1 MSVAAVED
9 DEGAF
14 LSAIHFLV
22 QRNTTTQETDLLLAA
37 VTHALDGVALD
48 PAELTERVGRIW
60 PGPPAGRHDIE
71 KALSVGTELGLLVAH
86 DDLEG
91 KPEWMLTQR
100 GAEDVAAHH
109 AWASEIRRQNA
120 MELASRAEDALGVE
134 LDSAEASLWLD
145 ALIKALVAGIQHAQ
159 DAYAGNIEQLVS
171 GAVRPRSIDREL
183 VLAALDS
190 DDPDRTEFLRATALS
205 AMDPLQ
211 PFGNEIIS
219 YITTGCVLH
228 AVVAQSARA
237 KVNNSLG
244 GGAGERAFLDT
255 PCLVDLLHVERI
267 SKPMELAIREAV
279 AQGWEVQ
286 VLEHSIEELRDVFSR
301 AVETMPTVF
310 QKATSFGAKDEWL
323 ASLVNDQITSMF
335 VEARQAGLYVSL
347 EDFGLAAERIEARL
361 LDLGV
366 VIRPASNDDRT
377 EVSRFASALTE
388 SLSGSSRRSQTVVN
402 RDAETMAA
410 AARRRR
416 RQRAQK
422 KGSKWPGCWV
432 ITTDR
437 HMGPAFCK
445 VTGQRVSLTVT
456 PSQWSRLL
464 ATCPTQNM
472 VDLAVASANQWI
484 EEAMWAIPVR
494 FPPETAAALALSLS
508 PDAGG
513 SLTDMKVAQLTL
525 QDALDSPDATD
536 TALAAQVLERRT
548 KRRDQTQTVRVR
560 SAEGRAEADKIARL
574 RAEKAQAESL
584 AREQNALA
592 DADRSTN
599 EAEQLQRQLNWERR
613 RTKRIV
619 ISALVF
625 AVGLATVTAAVLTS
639 NAWLIAVAVTS
650 LAAVLF
656 FAYRWCRDER
666 ARFLSALIA
675 GIVQATTTAVTLV
688 DYFALLPKP

>member
-1 MSVAAVED
+1 MSTSVVED

-37 VTHALDGVALD
+37 VTHALDGVALNPD
-48 PAELTERVGRIW
+48 ELTERVGRIW

-120 MELASRAEDALGVE
+120 RELASRAEDALGVE

-171 GAVRPRSIDREL
+171 GGVRPRSIDREL

-301 AVETMPTVF
+301 AVESMPTAF
-310 QKATSFGAKDEWL
+310 QKATSLGAKDEWL
-323 ASLVNDQITSMF
+323 ASLVNDQIASMF
-335 VEARQAGLYVSL
+335 IEARQAGLYVSL

-422 KGSKWPGCWV
+422 KGSKWPGGWV

-508 PDAGG
+508 PEAGG

-574 RAEKAQAESL
+574 RAEKARAESL

-592 DADRSTN
+592 DASRRTN
-599 EAEQLQRQLNWERR
+599 ETEQLQRQLNWART

-639 NAWLIAVAVTS
+639 NAWLIVIAVTS

-688 DYFALLPKP
+688 DYFSLLPKP

>member
-1 MSVAAVED
+1 MGTAVVED

-37 VTHALDGVALD
+37 ATHALDGVALSLT
-48 PAELTERVGRIW
+48 ELTERVGRIW
-60 PGPPAGRHDIE
+60 PGPPAGQHDIE
-71 KALSVGTELGLLVAH
+71 RALSVGVELGLLVTH

-91 KPEWMLTQR
+91 RPQWMLTQR
-100 GAEDVAAHH
+100 GAEDVAVHH
-109 AWASEIRRQNA
+109 AWAGEIRRQNA
-120 MELASRAEDALGVE
+120 VELAGRAEDALGVE
-134 LDSAEASLWLD
+134 LDSAEAALWLD
-145 ALIKALVAGIQHAQ
+145 ALIKALVVGIQHAQ

-183 VLAALDS
+183 VLEALDS
-190 DDPDRTEFLRATALS
+190 DDLDRTEFLRASALL
-205 AMDPLQ
+205 AIDPLQ

-237 KVNNSLG
+237 KVNHSLG
-244 GGAGERAFLDT
+244 GSAGERAFLDT

-267 SKPMELAIREAV
+267 SKPMELAIREAIT
-279 AQGWEVQ
+279 QGWDVQ

-301 AVETMPTVF
+301 AVQSMPISF
-310 QKATSFGAKDEWL
+310 ERATSLGAKDEWL

-335 VEARQAGLYVSL
+335 VEGRQAGLYTSL
-347 EDFGLAAERIEARL
+347 DDFGLAAERIEARL
-361 LDLGV
+361 IALGV
-366 VIRPASNDDRT
+366 VIRPASNHDRA

-388 SLSGSSRRSQTVVN
+388 SLSGTNRRSQAVVN

-410 AARRRR
+410 ADRRRR
-416 RQRAQK
+416 RQKALKR
-422 KGSKWPGCWV
+422 GSKWPGCWV

-437 HMGPAFCK
+437 HMGPVFRK
-445 VTGQRVSLTVT
+445 VTGQRGSLTVT

-472 VDLAVASANQWI
+472 VDLAVASAHQWI

-508 PDAGG
+508 PEAGG

-525 QDALDSPDATD
+525 QDALDGPDTTD

-548 KRRDQTQTVRVR
+548 KRRDQTQAVRVR
-560 SAEGRAEADKIARL
+560 SAEGRADADKIARL
-574 RAEKAQAESL
+574 RAEKAQAEAQ
-584 AREQNALA
+584 ARAQSALA
-592 DADRSTN
+592 DAGRS
-599 EAEQLQRQLNWERR
+599 ADAAGQLQQQLDWERLR
-613 RTKRIV
+613 NKRIM
-619 ISALVF
+619 ISSVAF

-639 NAWLIAVAVTS
+639 NAWLIVLALSS
-650 LAAVLF
+650 LVGVIL
-656 FAYRWCRDER
+656 FAYRWCLDER
-666 ARFLSALIA
+666 ARLLPTLIV
-675 GIVQATTTAVTLV
+675 GIGQAITTVVTLV

>member
-1 MSVAAVED
+1 VVED

-22 QRNTTTQETDLLLAA
+22 QRNTTTEETDLLLAA
-37 VTHALDGVALD
+37 VTHALDGVALNQ
-48 PAELTERVGRIW
+48 AELTERVGRIW
-60 PGPPAGRHDIE
+60 PGPPAGQHDIE
-71 KALSVGTELGLLVAH
+71 KALSVGTELGLLVTH

-91 KPEWMLTQR
+91 NPEWMLTQR

-145 ALIKALVAGIQHAQ
+145 ALIRALVAGIQQAQ

-171 GAVRPRSIDREL
+171 GVVRPRSIDREI

-190 DDPDRTEFLRATALS
+190 DDADRTEFLRATALS

-267 SKPMELAIREAV
+267 SKPMEVAIREAV

-301 AVETMPTVF
+301 AVETMPTAF
-310 QKATSFGAKDEWL
+310 QKATSLGAKDEWL

-335 VEARQAGLYVSL
+335 VEARQAGLYASL
-347 EDFGLAAERIEARL
+347 EDFGLAAERIETRL
-361 LDLGV
+361 VDLGV

-377 EVSRFASALTE
+377 EVNRFASALTE
-388 SLSGSSRRSQTVVN
+388 SLSGTSRRSQTVVN

-422 KGSKWPGCWV
+422 RGSKWPGAWV

-508 PDAGG
+508 PEAGG

-525 QDALDSPDATD
+525 QDALDSPGATD

-592 DADRSTN
+592 DASRSTN
-599 EAEQLQRQLNWERR
+599 ETEQLQRQLNWERR

-619 ISALVF
+619 VSALVF

-639 NAWLIAVAVTS
+639 NAWLIVIAVTS

-656 FAYRWCRDER
+656 FAYRWCRDEQ
-666 ARFLSALIA
+666 ARLLTALIA